1 MNNHLSL
8 KEMIDLMNAGA
19 TLSTEQMEETM
30 KYVFTNISPYM
41 VAIDAMVKDT
51 QFGEIDMKL
60 VVRAGEVEKVMF
72 FQNKTWIKTKV
83 T

>member
-1 MNNHLSL
+1 
-8 KEMIDLMNAGA
+8 MNAGA